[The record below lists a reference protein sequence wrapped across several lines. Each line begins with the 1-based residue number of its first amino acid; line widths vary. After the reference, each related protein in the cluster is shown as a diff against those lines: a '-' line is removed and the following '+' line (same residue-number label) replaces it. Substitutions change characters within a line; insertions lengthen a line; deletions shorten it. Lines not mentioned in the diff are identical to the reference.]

1 MKKDVFKQKDEKEEE
16 EKKIMDD
23 YVLHKLF
30 KKGQEFGFL
39 IKKNWP
45 YFCSH
50 DTKFIL
56 EILVYFRNRHC
67 YAA

>member
-30 KKGQEFGFL
+30 KKGQEFVFL
-39 IKKNWP
+39 N
-45 YFCSH
+45 F
-50 DTKFIL
+50 
-56 EILVYFRNRHC
+56 
-67 YAA
+67 